1 MKKMKAL
8 KTAAKITANA
18 CCVLFGVVMTASVIA
33 NANST
38 MVSTFLGAKT
48 QEIITKGDGEQGDV
62 LYHKTDFDSIADLKA
77 NGERLCEE
85 IVAEGAVLMKN
96 NGALPL
102 SANAQ
107 ISLFGSGSTNF
118 VFAGG
123 GSSYSPIAKNTDLK
137 TGIERSG
144 ITVNKDLWNWYKANP
159 QYSGMHTSSTS
170 ANGANYYVKDASWD
184 EIKTSAKTDKAEA
197 AVFVISRYGTEATDT
212 PLNGDTSD
220 MTNGNYL
227 ALSPKERDVLKSLK
241 AQKAAGVFD
250 KIVVL
255 MNSAVQLQCD
265 FLEDSELE
273 VDALLWVGQ
282 TGSAGTY
289 AIGDLL
295 SGKVSPSGKLT
306 DTVWKQHLYNPV
318 YANWGDYEYASADGA
333 PNKSTKYM
341 VYQEGIYNGYRY
353 TETRYEDV
361 VLNAENVGDFDYSE
375 VVSYPFGYGLSY
387 TAFDYSGFAVAA
399 GDGKYTVSV
408 TVTNTGDFAGKE
420 VVEVYLQKPYTEYD
434 VQNRIEKASVELVG
448 YAKTDVLN
456 KGASQTV
463 KIEVDEKYFASYDAY
478 GEKTYVID
486 AGEYYL
492 TVGRDA
498 HDAVN
503 NILAKKAED
512 GKEVNTSAMVKAGSG
527 QGTANGNSALVY
539 KTEKSFDSKKYSVAG
554 TTNVITNQF
563 DNADLNLYD
572 GETNSVEYISRNNWA
587 GTVKLGFSADGNY
600 TKLDNS
606 VKLIMTAAM
615 KADAQKMTPVRD
627 DKAYPAYGAENGI
640 PLAMLRAY
648 VDGDDDVTND
658 KPIPYDDPLWDKLL
672 DQLTWED
679 TVVLLSNALRS
690 TAAVGGSISKPA
702 TIDGNGALGPVGSY
716 GENSSVAVNRYS
728 ILYDDPDKGETPPQY
743 PCNSLLGATFN
754 DGLVEELGKAIGE
767 DCLWAGYSG
776 LYGPGANIHR
786 GAYCGRAFEYYSE
799 DGYLSGKI
807 CAAEVTGIQ
816 SKGVYA
822 YVKHAILNEMEANRE
837 GVCTWANEQTIRE
850 IYLRPFEIAI
860 EEGGAYNVMT
870 SFNRIGMKWSGAQG
884 FCNTV
889 LRDEF
894 GMRGFAVSDYW
905 QNSYMSLAAGIMGGN
920 DLPDGTRATGTT
932 VEAMARASELNAYKT
947 GYGEFAWQMREA
959 AHRILFT
966 VAQSNAMNG
975 FDSDTIVKL
984 VTPWWQTAL
993 IALNTAFGI
1002 LAGAGVAGY
1011 IAVWCIEFFGGRRKP
1026 KADGAADAEADNRG
1040 RRNENI

>member
-1 MKKMKAL
+1 M
-8 KTAAKITANA
+8 
-18 CCVLFGVVMTASVIA
+18 
-33 NANST
+33 
-38 MVSTFLGAKT
+38 
-48 QEIITKGDGEQGDV
+48 E
-62 LYHKTDFDSIADLKA
+62 
-77 NGERLCEE
+77 
-85 IVAEGAVLMKN
+85 
-96 NGALPL
+96 
-102 SANAQ
+102 
-107 ISLFGSGSTNF
+107 
-118 VFAGG
+118 
-123 GSSYSPIAKNTDLK
+123 
-137 TGIERSG
+137 
-144 ITVNKDLWNWYKANP
+144 
-159 QYSGMHTSSTS
+159 
-170 ANGANYYVKDASWD
+170 
-184 EIKTSAKTDKAEA
+184 
-197 AVFVISRYGTEATDT
+197 
-212 PLNGDTSD
+212 
-220 MTNGNYL
+220 L
-227 ALSPKERDVLKSLK
+227 A
-241 AQKAAGVFD
+241 
-250 KIVVL
+250 
-255 MNSAVQLQCD
+255 
-265 FLEDSELE
+265 
-273 VDALLWVGQ
+273 
-282 TGSAGTY
+282 
-289 AIGDLL
+289 
-295 SGKVSPSGKLT
+295 
-306 DTVWKQHLYNPV
+306 
-318 YANWGDYEYASADGA
+318 
-333 PNKSTKYM
+333 
-341 VYQEGIYNGYRY
+341 
-353 TETRYEDV
+353 
-361 VLNAENVGDFDYSE
+361 
-375 VVSYPFGYGLSY
+375 
-387 TAFDYSGFAVAA
+387 
-399 GDGKYTVSV
+399 
-408 TVTNTGDFAGKE
+408 
-420 VVEVYLQKPYTEYD
+420 
-434 VQNRIEKASVELVG
+434 G

-606 VKLIMTAAM
+606 VKLTMTAAM

-850 IYLRPFEIAI
+850 IFLRPFEIAI

-1026 KADGAADAEADNRG
+1026 KADEAADAEAEADN
-1040 RRNENI
+1040 